1 MASAKAKCLESIRQ
15 VMNGV
20 FRGLRDLHSIGIT
33 HRDIKLSNILL
44 DNDRLPIMKVK
55 ICDLGSSK
63 KLMSNSK
70 DQSTQSLNYIGT
82 RSFRAPELL
91 VGNRYYDTKIDIWS
105 AGVVFLKLLLG
116 YLNKKSNIFNVSD
129 SKGLAKVIVDQIG
142 DPTDVELKEM
152 LASNELMSNSV
163 KAGMTE
169 QDIMK
174 KRFKKLDT

>member
-1 MASAKAKCLESIRQ
+1 MP
-15 VMNGV
+15 GV
-20 FRGLRDLHSIGIT
+20 FTGLRDLHSIGIT
-33 HRDIKLSNILL
+33 NRDIKLSNILL
-44 DNDRLPIMKVK
+44 DSDRLPIQNVK

-63 KLMSNSK
+63 KLMSNVK

-116 YLNKKSNIFNVSD
+116 YLNKKSNLFNVSD
-129 SKGLAKVIVDQIG
+129 TKGLAKVIVDQIG
-142 DPTDVELKEM
+142 DPIQSELDEM

-163 KAGMTE
+163 KSGLTE
-169 QDIMK
+169 
-174 KRFKKLDT
+174 